1 LHFFEFLGPPFS
13 KMDILK
19 MSKIHL
25 PNFKISIFLHY
36 FLFKYK
42 MWLYHIIYFIHI
54 LLICFICLG
63 FLLPKKYLIYYLIC
77 WPLMYLDWNMNDHRC
92 ILTQIENKL
101 RGRKYT
107 PDVYTLFS
115 LVLKKF
121 GINISQQTTCKI
133 IVYGSTVCWVIA
145 FLRYVL

>member
-1 LHFFEFLGPPFS
+1 
-13 KMDILK
+13 
-19 MSKIHL
+19 
-25 PNFKISIFLHY
+25 
-36 FLFKYK
+36 
-42 MWLYHIIYFIHI
+42 
-54 LLICFICLG
+54 
-63 FLLPKKYLIYYLIC
+63 
-77 WPLMYLDWNMNDHRC
+77 MYLDWNMNDHRC